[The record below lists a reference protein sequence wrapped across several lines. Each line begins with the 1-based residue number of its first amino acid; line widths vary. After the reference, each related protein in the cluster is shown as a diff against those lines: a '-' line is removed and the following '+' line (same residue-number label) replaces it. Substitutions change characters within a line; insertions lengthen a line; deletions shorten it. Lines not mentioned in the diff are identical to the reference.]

1 MRRLGNE
8 VAASLNGKVLAFV
21 EARMPE
27 EMASLV
33 KRHGGVPYSAPVL
46 QEIYLKDSPEV
57 QKLIGDICAGT
68 VDAVVLLTGVGTRA
82 LIQSAASMGRE
93 EEFIHCLGQ
102 LTVIARS
109 PKPARVLRQH
119 KIHIDIMPP
128 EPFTSEYLVEAM
140 QGLDLQDKAVAVQRY
155 GGPNSFL
162 FQSLRERGARVR
174 EVTLYTWGL
183 PEDQTPVLRL
193 IDDLDQGKID
203 AIAFTSQPQV
213 PNLLTIASHVGKEE
227 SLQESLNGPV
237 VVASVGP
244 VCSRRLR
251 EAGIKVDVEPEH
263 PHMGSLVLAVA
274 EYFQERRAA

>member
-1 MRRLGNE
+1 VRRLGNE

-93 EEFIHCLGQ
+93 EEFIHCLDQ

-162 FQSLRERGARVR
+162 FQSLRKRGARVR

-213 PNLLTIASHVGKEE
+213 PNLLTIASHAGKEE
-227 SLQESLNGPV
+227 SLRESLNGPV

-244 VCSRRLR
+244 VCSRRLQ